1 MEIKRYKSESD
12 NKIDQLART
21 LKEQYPDMV
30 FGEGS
35 TFLLSLLL
43 EQVKIVG
50 ERDAA
55 LTAVREE
62 VERLEKSL
70 KAIIECKIFEWRF
83 DHCGA
88 MNATQLSERDLFIR
102 LWKNARAALG
112 GINNEDSH

>member
-1 MEIKRYKSESD
+1 MNKPVDVLLDEVEEGRFYLCSE
-12 NKIDQLART
+12 
-21 LKEQYPDMV
+21 V
-30 FGEGS
+30 
-35 TFLLSLLL
+35 
-43 EQVKIVG
+43 
-50 ERDAA
+50 DAA
-55 LTAVREE
+55 LTALRKE